1 MKTLVVYGSKYGAT
15 EICAKRIAKGLKGEV
30 DLINLKE
37 QKEISLEAYDKVVI
51 GSAVYAGML
60 RKEVKAF
67 YVKYKEVLEGKKIA
81 VFLSCMDDQGLNQ
94 YIDQGFSVAFREKL
108 IAQAG
113 CGGIFNFQKMNFL
126 ERFITKQINKA
137 KQKQEGTNSYQD
149 LKNNVDAISNE
160 NIDAFVK
167 AITLA

>member
-67 YVKYKEVLEGKKIA
+67 YDKYKEVLEGKKIA

-126 ERFITKQINKA
+126 ERFMMKQINKI
-137 KQKQEGTNSYQD
+137 KQKKEENTLAVD
-149 LKNNVDAISNE
+149 MKHNVE
-160 NIDAFVK
+160 NLSAEKIDAFVK
-167 AITLA
+167 AINLA